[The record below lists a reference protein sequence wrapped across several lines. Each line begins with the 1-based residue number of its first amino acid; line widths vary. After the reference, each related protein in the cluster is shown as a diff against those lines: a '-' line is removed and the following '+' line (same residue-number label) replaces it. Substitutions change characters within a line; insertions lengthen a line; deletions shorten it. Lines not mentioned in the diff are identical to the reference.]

1 MLKIFIAL
9 LLCVLK
15 EPVYVKPWT
24 GTVLDATKEGPSCIQ
39 HDNILQTFRGVED
52 CLRVNIYTHEVNSSF
67 IVSVI
72 FFCVYSLMRMY
83 CINQG

>member
-52 CLRVNIYTHEVNSSF
+52 CLRVNIYTHEVKSSF
-67 IVSVI
+67 NFAVI
-72 FFCVYSLMRMY
+72 FYVSTH
-83 CINQG
+83 